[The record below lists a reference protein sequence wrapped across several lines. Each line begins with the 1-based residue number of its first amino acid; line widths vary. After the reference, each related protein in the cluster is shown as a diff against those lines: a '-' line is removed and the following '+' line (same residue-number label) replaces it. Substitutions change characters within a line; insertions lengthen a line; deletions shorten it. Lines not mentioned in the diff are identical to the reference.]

1 MVTQKQRR
9 LWAFLAALAC
19 VMWGISGLFAKSLFN
34 VSSEITP
41 MWLSQIR
48 MVVSGIILLIVAG
61 FLKQKPI
68 AAMKNKHD
76 AWVIIAYGIFGLL
89 PVQLFYF
96 IVVQQA
102 NASIATILQF
112 IGPFFVMGYLAFTHK
127 QVMRRID
134 VIAAICA
141 FIGVVLLATH
151 GRFNHF
157 AITPSVLFWGLL
169 SAIGVT
175 TNTLIPIGVLKR
187 VSSLVV
193 TGWGLLSAGICLMIV
208 HPRMPHIPNT
218 PHVWLDVAVVIV
230 IGTLIPFQ
238 LMTNSLR
245 FIKASTASLL
255 DAFEPFSVTVG
266 SVLCFGLVMTPMDWH
281 NNRHGCAPTGV
292 GPCLGCPLP
301 HTLSYK
307 VYYLP
312 KSRKSGSGSTLVKID
327 SRPLGD
333 SSKTFAHQ
341 QQERQDHII
350 RERVII

>member
-112 IGPFFVMGYLAFTHK
+112 IGPFFVLGYLAFTHK
-127 QVMRRID
+127 QVMRRLDIL
-134 VIAAICA
+134 AAIAA
-141 FIGVVLLATH
+141 FIGVFLLSTH
-151 GRFNHF
+151 GQFDHL
-157 AITPSVLFWGLL
+157 AITPVALFWGLL
-169 SAIGVT
+169 SAAGEAT
-175 TNTLIPIGVLKR
+175 YTLIPVNIVKR
-187 VSSLVV
+187 VSSMVV
-193 TGWGLLSAGICLMIV
+193 TGWGMLFAGISLVII
-208 HPRMPHIPNT
+208 HPQFQAIPNK
-218 PHVWLDVAVVIV
+218 PAVWLYTSVVII
-230 IGTLIPFQ
+230 IGTIIPFQ
-238 LMTNSLR
+238 IMTNALLYV
-245 FIKASTASLL
+245 IPSTASLL
-255 DAFEPFSVTVG
+255 DAFEPFSATVG
-266 SVLCFGLVMTPMDWH
+266 SVLCFGLVMMPMDW
-281 NNRHGCAPTGV
+281 V
-292 GPCLGCPLP
+292 GSILVVVAAMALNLTPKQKKKN
-301 HTLSYK
+301 K
-307 VYYLP
+307 V
-312 KSRKSGSGSTLVKID
+312 
-327 SRPLGD
+327 
-333 SSKTFAHQ
+333 H
-341 QQERQDHII
+341 E
-350 RERVII
+350 